1 MTLED
6 NGSYDSSREQDLS
19 LNGVIYQIIQLIE
32 ANGDSITEDF
42 HIIVD
47 ESGSYAFDV
56 TGVAL
61 DRFRADVY
69 GHAYIEDL
77 TEREANATAE
87 QMMEDLIGDSYNYS
101 YGLKAV
107 KKPYTE
113 EELASHGLPVELTK
127 EEALKIVD
135 SPVSALA
142 YHQLSEIYLT
152 VTVATDVS
160 EDTVAAIME
169 PAESASGG

>member
-1 MTLED
+1 MYVLFALMAFVLIQRIFSLQIIHGEEYEKNFSLQTVKERSLKSTRGNIYDRNGNVLASNRLTYSVTLED

-87 QMMEDLIGDSYNYS
+87 QMMEDLIGDSYN
-101 YGLKAV
+101 
-107 KKPYTE
+107 
-113 EELASHGLPVELTK
+113 
-127 EEALKIVD
+127 
-135 SPVSALA
+135 
-142 YHQLSEIYLT
+142 
-152 VTVATDVS
+152 
-160 EDTVAAIME
+160 
-169 PAESASGG
+169 